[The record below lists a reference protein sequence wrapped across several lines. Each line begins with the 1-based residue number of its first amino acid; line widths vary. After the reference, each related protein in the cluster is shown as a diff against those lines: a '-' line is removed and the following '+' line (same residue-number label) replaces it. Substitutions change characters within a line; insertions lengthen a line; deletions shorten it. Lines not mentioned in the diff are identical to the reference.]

1 MISIRNLK
9 FAYFEGENILK
20 GIDLEIPE
28 NEFIGI
34 IGHTGSGK
42 STFLQQLNGLLFPTE
57 GEVLV
62 DGVSTKDT
70 GKKRIEIR
78 QKVGLVFQYPEYQL
92 FEETIYKDISFG
104 PKNLKCSEEEVDR
117 RVRQAMKYTGLDF
130 AEYKDLSPFELSGGQ
145 QRRVAIAGILAME
158 PDVLILDEPTAG
170 LDPKGRDE
178 ILGQIYDMY
187 KSRDMTVILVS
198 HSMEDIANLVDRL
211 LVMEDGQI
219 LFDDKP
225 RNIFKEREKLQEIGL
240 EVPLITQFLYEYRK
254 KDPEIP
260 LDLITVEEVRDYFL
274 EKRGE
279 ENGR

>member
-130 AEYKDLSPFELSGGQ
+130 EEYKDLSPFELSGGQ